1 MPPPDYSGIARSL
14 EVSHT
19 INTSLSWDRGGS
31 RQIKQGEHQNKRAA
45 MLSQAETTVFCG
57 DVQCAALYVDTL
69 LSSSAA
75 LIYCIFIH
83 KCPCWELFLHAHSLS
98 ITFPETQQHLQQR
111 FHCVTAVSLRWP
123 WVWDIYQQGN
133 KTKRLK
139 KKKRQQQFAI
149 ICLWR
154 WHDLSLQITGKHF
167 VFAMAVLK
175 LLFLRAPRQVMPL
188 SKLMLP
194 ISPVLL
200 CIHHRRF
207 TVRALNNPN
216 PYTGNYEKIHLA
228 RHKCFIFV
236 SSALG
241 PLHFFPDIFL
251 ISAARLIFGF
261 SK

>member
-1 MPPPDYSGIARSL
+1 MKQGQLLKHIRWQEICVSQPEVLGWCSQNPAAHFGHSLSKVSEQEPLPPDFSGIARSL

-19 INTSLSWDRGGS
+19 MNTSLSWDRGGS

-57 DVQCAALYVDTL
+57 DVQRAALYVDTL

-139 KKKRQQQFAI
+139 KKKTATVCNNLFVKVARSELTNYRQTFC
-149 ICLWR
+149 ICYG
-154 WHDLSLQITGKHF
+154 SIK
-167 VFAMAVLK
+167 AS
-175 LLFLRAPRQVMPL
+175 L
-188 SKLMLP
+188 SK
-194 ISPVLL
+194 
-200 CIHHRRF
+200 
-207 TVRALNNPN
+207 
-216 PYTGNYEKIHLA
+216 
-228 RHKCFIFV
+228 
-236 SSALG
+236 SSTSSYA
-241 PLHFFPDIFL
+241 
-251 ISAARLIFGF
+251 SV
-261 SK
+261 